1 MDVSHEDKSIPTPV
15 VEFRHLTDK
24 GVPSKGT
31 PLNPAYLGI
40 LGVLVL
46 YLLGCGANC
55 EQPESPKG

>member
-31 PLNPAYLGI
+31 PPIWVYSEYLYCTYWD
-40 LGVLVL
+40 VVQT
-46 YLLGCGANC
+46 ANIQKARRV
-55 EQPESPKG
+55 EM